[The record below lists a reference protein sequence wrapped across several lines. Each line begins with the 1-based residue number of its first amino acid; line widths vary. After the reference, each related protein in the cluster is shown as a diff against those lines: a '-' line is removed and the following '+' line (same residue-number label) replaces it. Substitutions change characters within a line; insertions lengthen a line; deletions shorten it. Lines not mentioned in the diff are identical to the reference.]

1 MGFSPAGGFVGGMM
15 IGWNS
20 HQQELISLEYGLYS
34 ISTKFSSKEVHKI
47 WWFSCIYGP
56 PTSLEKEDF
65 WTRAF

>member
-1 MGFSPAGGFVGGMM
+1 M